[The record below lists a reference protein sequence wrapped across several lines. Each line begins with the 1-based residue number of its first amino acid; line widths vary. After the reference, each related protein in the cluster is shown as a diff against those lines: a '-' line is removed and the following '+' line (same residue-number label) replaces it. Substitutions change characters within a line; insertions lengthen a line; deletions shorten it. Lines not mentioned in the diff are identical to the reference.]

1 MFHVSLV
8 ISDQDSLT
16 ELIGI
21 LLSRIALL
29 AVFSPEVRCEYDA
42 S

>member
-1 MFHVSLV
+1 MFQLSLG
-8 ISDQDSLT
+8 ISDQALFS

-21 LLSRIALL
+21 LLSGVTLL

-42 S
+42 T